1 MKGEWQHK
9 SGAAGQTERGDRIGG
24 WETDWQLLLAVP
36 PAQLQ
41 GGKNIKQGEGTLTYK
56 KNHPCACQIP
66 PPFLNPKLPSH

>member
-41 GGKNIKQGEGTLTYK
+41 GGKNIKQGEGTLTY
-56 KNHPCACQIP
+56 
-66 PPFLNPKLPSH
+66 